1 MFRPGPPPTSEV
13 PVFQLRSVLVLSLL
27 VAAAA
32 PANAQDK
39 MPADSLAY
47 ARKLTTWFF
56 GGQLDSLHARLDA
69 EGRANMDL
77 AEMQNH
83 LDEITARAGAEIEV
97 VEEKFVKRNGNTQ
110 YWRTAKFS
118 EFTSEPL
125 MLRWAFNPKGEIVG
139 IGFNPL
145 SQAPPIDP

>member
-1 MFRPGPPPTSEV
+1 MS
-13 PVFQLRSVLVLSLL
+13 QLRSVLLALVL
-27 VAAAA
+27 VGAAA
-32 PANAQDK
+32 PAAAQDK

-56 GGQLDSLHARLDA
+56 GGQMDSLHARLDA
-69 EGRANMDL
+69 KGRARMDV
-77 AEMQNH
+77 AEMQSH
-83 LDEITARAGAEIEV
+83 LEEITARAGSEVEV

-110 YWRTAKFS
+110 YWRTAKYS
-118 EFTSEPL
+118 TFTSEPL

-145 SQAPPIDP
+145 SQAPEIDP

>member
-1 MFRPGPPPTSEV
+1 MRYG
-13 PVFQLRSVLVLSLL
+13 RSLLVLSLL
-27 VAAAA
+27 AGAATPAA
-32 PANAQDK
+32 AQDK

-47 ARKLTTWFF
+47 ARKLTNWFF

-69 EGRANMDL
+69 PSRARMDV
-77 AEMQNH
+77 AAMQEH
-83 LDEITARAGAEIEV
+83 LEQITARAGSEVEV

-110 YWRTAKFS
+110 YWRTSKFS
-118 EFTSEPL
+118 AFTAEPL

-145 SQAPPIDP
+145 SEAPAIDP